1 MITLALNPANT
12 ELAFLIDQIEH
23 GETVTVTKNGQP
35 VAQILPFH
43 VQAEYAEMPSRFIG
57 KWPVGLLKNQA
68 TMTSDFDEPLSDD
81 LIDAFEGKYKN
92 V

>member
-1 MITLALNPANT
+1 MYHALTHLANIRNHTYFNLLTGNHKTKRLNGIVV
-12 ELAFLIDQIEH
+12 F
-23 GETVTVTKNGQP
+23 
-35 VAQILPFH
+35 
-43 VQAEYAEMPSRFIG
+43 Y

-68 TMTSDFDEPLSDD
+68 TMTSDFDEPLPDD